1 LTKTKQQQNQNNGF
15 VVPTKQP
22 HRPLGFYVVF
32 GEDPFLVSKECEK
45 RVDAILGSEDRSM
58 ALYEPRANEA
68 QVSDVLDELR
78 TLPFLASKRVVLIKD
93 AEPFVRANADALMS
107 YLDDMSPSGVLILT
121 VSSWDKRTRLH
132 KKFKDSGGLIEVG
145 RIYSNQLPGYITSYA
160 QQIHAIR
167 LDRQTS
173 RFLVELVG
181 DDPGRLCREM
191 DKLAVYVAPRK
202 TVSPQDIE
210 SLIGHNRMFDA
221 FGVIDSVSTGQ
232 IGSAVSRV
240 RNMFA
245 ADKSA
250 EYSVVGAF
258 GYHFRR
264 LFRAKA
270 LISKGDSPQQ
280 AAAKA
285 GVRFKQD
292 EFLRQVGR
300 LSLPQFARILAE
312 LGRIDFGL
320 KTGQTTAPIAIERLI
335 IKVFSMQEQTAR

>member
-1 LTKTKQQQNQNNGF
+1 MRRRQQNDGLLMPSKKQQQI
-15 VVPTKQP
+15 
-22 HRPLGFYVVF
+22 GFYVIF

-45 RVDAILGSEDRSM
+45 LVDSILGSEDRSM

-93 AEPFVRANADALMS
+93 AEPFVRANAEALMS

-121 VSSWDKRTRLH
+121 VSSWDKRIRLH
-132 KKFKDSGGLIEVG
+132 KKFKTTSGLIEVG
-145 RIYSNQLPGYITSYA
+145 RMYSNQLPGYITSYA
-160 QQIHAIR
+160 QQTHAIR
-167 LDRQTS
+167 LDGQTS

-210 SLIGHNRMFDA
+210 LLIGHNRMFDA
-221 FGVIDSVSTGQ
+221 FGVIDSVSSGQ
-232 IGSAVSRV
+232 MGPAISRI

-264 LFRAKA
+264 LFRAKVMM
-270 LISKGDSPQQ
+270 SRGVSPQQ
-280 AAAKA
+280 AAAKT
-285 GVRFKQD
+285 GVRFKQN
-292 EFLRQVGR
+292 EFLQQARR
-300 LSLPQFARILAE
+300 LSLAQLAGVLAE
-312 LGRIDFGL
+312 LGRIDFGM
-320 KTGQTTAPIAIERLI
+320 KTGQTSAPIAVERLI
-335 IKVFSMQEQTAR
+335 LKLLTMQKSA

>member
-1 LTKTKQQQNQNNGF
+1 MKTKQQQNRNNGF
-15 VVPTKQP
+15 VVPTKQQ
-22 HRPLGFYVVF
+22 HRPLGFYVIF

-45 RVDAILGSEDRSM
+45 LVDTILGSEDRSM
-58 ALYEPRANEA
+58 ALYEPRASEA
-68 QVSDVLDELR
+68 QASDVFDELR

-121 VSSWDKRTRLH
+121 VSSWDKRIRLH
-132 KKFKDSGGLIEVG
+132 KKFKDTGGLIEVG
-145 RIYSNQLPGYITSYA
+145 RMYSNQLPGYVTSYA
-160 QQIHAIR
+160 QQTHAIR
-167 LDRQTS
+167 LDGQTS

-191 DKLAVYVAPRK
+191 DKLAVYVSPKK
-202 TVSPQDIE
+202 TISPQDIE

-221 FGVIDSVSTGQ
+221 FGVIDSVSAGQ
-232 IGSAVSRV
+232 LGPAISRI

-270 LISKGDSPQQ
+270 LMSKGVSPQQ
-280 AAAKA
+280 AAIKT
-285 GVRFKQD
+285 GVRFKQN
-292 EFLRQVGR
+292 EFLQQAAR
-300 LSLPQFARILAE
+300 LSLAQLAGILTE

-320 KTGQTTAPIAIERLI
+320 KTGQTTASIAIERLI
-335 IKVFSMQEQTAR
+335 IKVFSMQK

>member
-1 LTKTKQQQNQNNGF
+1 MATKQQHGS
-15 VVPTKQP
+15 
-22 HRPLGFYVVF
+22 GFYVIF
-32 GEDPFLVSKECEK
+32 GQDPFLVSKECEK
-45 RVDAILGSEDRSM
+45 LVDAVLGSEDRSM

-93 AEPFVRANADALMS
+93 AEPFVKANSDALMS

-121 VSSWDKRTRLH
+121 VGSWDKRIRLH
-132 KKFKDSGGLIEVG
+132 KKFQKTGGLIEVG
-145 RIYSNQLPGYITSYA
+145 RMYSNQLPGYITSYA
-160 QQIHAIR
+160 QQTHAIR
-167 LDRQTS
+167 LDGQTS

-191 DKLAVYVAPRK
+191 DKLAVYVSPKK

-221 FGVIDSVSTGQ
+221 FGVIDSVSAGQ
-232 IGSAVSRV
+232 IGPAISKI

-270 LISKGDSPQQ
+270 LMSKGSSPQQ
-280 AAAKA
+280 AAMKT
-285 GVRFKQD
+285 GVRFKQN
-292 EFLRQVGR
+292 EFLQQAAR
-300 LSLPQFARILAE
+300 LSLTQLSGILAE

-320 KTGQTTAPIAIERLI
+320 KTGQTTASIAIERLI
-335 IKVFSMQEQTAR
+335 LNIFSMHNKKG

>member
-1 LTKTKQQQNQNNGF
+1 VPKQQQYGA
-15 VVPTKQP
+15 
-22 HRPLGFYVVF
+22 LGFYVVF
-32 GEDPFLVSKECEK
+32 GQDPFLVSKECEK
-45 RVDAILGSEDRSM
+45 LVDAILGSEDRSM

-68 QVSDVLDELR
+68 QASDVFDELR
-78 TLPFLASKRVVLIKD
+78 TIPFLASKRVVLIKD
-93 AEPFVRANADALMS
+93 AEPFVKANSDALMA
-107 YLDDMSPSGVLILT
+107 YLDDMSPSGTLILT
-121 VSSWDKRTRLH
+121 VSSWDKRIRLH
-132 KKFKDSGGLIEVG
+132 KKFQKTGGLIEVS
-145 RIYSNQLPGYITSYA
+145 RMYSNQLPGYITSYA
-160 QQIHAIR
+160 QQTHAIR
-167 LDRQTS
+167 LDGRTS

-221 FGVIDSVSTGQ
+221 FGVIDSVSAGQ
-232 IGSAVSRV
+232 MGPAVSRI

-264 LFRAKA
+264 LFRTKG
-270 LISKGDSPQQ
+270 LISKGVSPQQ
-280 AAAKA
+280 AAIKT
-285 GVRFKQD
+285 GVRYKQN
-292 EFLRQVGR
+292 EFLQQAGR
-300 LSLPQFARILAE
+300 FSLPQLAGILAE

-320 KTGQTTAPIAIERLI
+320 KTGQTTAPIAVERLI
-335 IKVFSMQEQTAR
+335 IKLFSMQKQTAR

>member
-1 LTKTKQQQNQNNGF
+1 MPSKKQQQASS
-15 VVPTKQP
+15 
-22 HRPLGFYVVF
+22 GFYVIF

-45 RVDAILGSEDRSM
+45 LLDSILVSEDRSM

-68 QVSDVLDELR
+68 QASDVFDELR

-132 KKFKDSGGLIEVG
+132 KKFKNTGGLIEVS
-145 RIYSNQLPGYITSYA
+145 RMYSNQLPAYITSYA
-160 QQIHAIR
+160 QQAHAIR
-167 LDRQTS
+167 LDGQTS
-173 RFLVELVG
+173 RLLVELVG

-221 FGVIDSVSTGQ
+221 FGVIDSVGSGQ
-232 IGSAVSRV
+232 IGAAISRI
-240 RNMFA
+240 RHMFA

-270 LISKGDSPQQ
+270 MMSRGVSPQQ
-280 AAAKA
+280 AAAKT

-292 EFLRQVGR
+292 EFLKQAGR
-300 LSLPQFARILAE
+300 LSLAQLAGILAE
-312 LGRIDFGL
+312 LGRIDFGM
-320 KTGQTTAPIAIERLI
+320 KTGQTTASIAIERLI
-335 IKVFSMQEQTAR
+335 LNIFSAHNKKR

>member
-1 LTKTKQQQNQNNGF
+1 MRKRQQNDGFSMPPKKKQQI
-15 VVPTKQP
+15 
-22 HRPLGFYVVF
+22 GFYVIF

-45 RVDAILGSEDRSM
+45 LVDSILGSEDRSM

-93 AEPFVRANADALMS
+93 AEPFVRANADALMC
-107 YLDDMSPSGVLILT
+107 YLNDMSPSGVLILT
-121 VSSWDKRTRLH
+121 VNSWDKRIRLH
-132 KKFKDSGGLIEVG
+132 KKFKTTGGLIEVG
-145 RIYSNQLPGYITSYA
+145 RMYSNQLPGYITSYA
-160 QQIHAIR
+160 QQTHAIR
-167 LDRQTS
+167 LDGQTS

-221 FGVIDSVSTGQ
+221 FGVID
-232 IGSAVSRV
+232 AVSSGQMGPAISRI

-264 LFRAKA
+264 LFRAKVMM
-270 LISKGDSPQQ
+270 SRGVSPQQ
-280 AAAKA
+280 AAAKT
-285 GVRFKQD
+285 GVRFKQN
-292 EFLRQVGR
+292 EFLQQAGR
-300 LSLPQFARILAE
+300 LSLAQLAGVLAE
-312 LGRIDFGL
+312 LGRIDFGM
-320 KTGQTTAPIAIERLI
+320 KTGQTSAPIAVERLI
-335 IKVFSMQEQTAR
+335 LKLLTMQKNA

>member
-1 LTKTKQQQNQNNGF
+1 MVTKQQRG
-15 VVPTKQP
+15 
-22 HRPLGFYVVF
+22 LGFYVVF

-45 RVDAILGSEDRSM
+45 LLDTVLGSEDRSM

-68 QVSDVLDELR
+68 DISDVLDELR

-93 AEPFVRANADALMS
+93 AEPFVKANGDAMVS
-107 YLDDMSPSGVLILT
+107 YLDNVSPSGVLILT
-121 VSSWDKRTRLH
+121 VGSWDKRTRLH
-132 KKFKDSGGLIEVG
+132 KKFQKTGGLIEVA
-145 RIYSNQLPGYITSYA
+145 RMYSNQLPGYITSYA
-160 QQIHAIR
+160 QQTHAIR
-167 LDRQTS
+167 LDGQTS

-191 DKLAVYVAPRK
+191 DKLAVYVSPKK
-202 TVSPQDIE
+202 TVSPKDIE

-221 FGVIDSVSTGQ
+221 FGVIDSVSAGQ
-232 IGSAVSRV
+232 IGPAISRI

-270 LISKGDSPQQ
+270 LVSKGVSPQQ
-280 AAAKA
+280 AAAKMR
-285 GVRFKQD
+285 VRYKQN
-292 EFLRQVGR
+292 EFLQQVGR
-300 LSLPQFARILAE
+300 LSLAQLGGILAE
-312 LGRIDFGL
+312 LGQIDFGM
-320 KTGQTTAPIAIERLI
+320 KTGQTTASIAIERLI
-335 IKVFSMQEQTAR
+335 LEIFSIHNKKG

>member
-1 LTKTKQQQNQNNGF
+1 MI
-15 VVPTKQP
+15 
-22 HRPLGFYVVF
+22 F
-32 GEDPFLVSKECEK
+32 GQDPFLVSKECEK
-45 RVDAILGSEDRSM
+45 LVDAVLGSEDRSM

-93 AEPFVRANADALMS
+93 AEPFVKANGDALMS

-121 VSSWDKRTRLH
+121 VGSWDKRIRLH
-132 KKFKDSGGLIEVG
+132 KKFQKTGGLIEVG
-145 RIYSNQLPGYITSYA
+145 RMYSNQLPGYITSYA
-160 QQIHAIR
+160 QQTHAIR
-167 LDRQTS
+167 LDGQTS

-191 DKLAVYVAPRK
+191 DKLAVYVSPKK

-221 FGVIDSVSTGQ
+221 FGVIDSVSAGQ
-232 IGSAVSRV
+232 IGPAISKI

-270 LISKGDSPQQ
+270 LMSKGASPQQ
-280 AAAKA
+280 AAMKT
-285 GVRFKQD
+285 GVRFKQN
-292 EFLRQVGR
+292 EFLQQASR
-300 LSLPQFARILAE
+300 LSLTQLSGILAE
-312 LGRIDFGL
+312 LGHIDFGL
-320 KTGQTTAPIAIERLI
+320 KTGQTTASIAIERLI
-335 IKVFSMQEQTAR
+335 LNIFSMHNKKG

>member
-1 LTKTKQQQNQNNGF
+1 MPSKKQQQ
-15 VVPTKQP
+15 P
-22 HRPLGFYVVF
+22 PLGFYVIF
-32 GEDPFLVSKECEK
+32 GEDPFLVSKKCEK
-45 RVDAILGSEDRSM
+45 LIDTILDSEDRSM

-93 AEPFVRANADALMS
+93 AEPFVRANADTLMS

-121 VSSWDKRTRLH
+121 VTSWDKRIRLH
-132 KKFKDSGGLIEVG
+132 KKFQKTGGLVEVG
-145 RIYSNQLPGYITSYA
+145 KLYSNQLPGYITSYA
-160 QQIHAIR
+160 QQTHAIR
-167 LDRQTS
+167 LDGQTS

-221 FGVIDSVSTGQ
+221 FGVIDSVSSGQ
-232 IGSAVSRV
+232 IGPAISRI

-245 ADKSA
+245 TDKSA

-264 LFRAKA
+264 LFRVKA
-270 LISKGDSPQQ
+270 LISKGVSPQQ
-280 AAAKA
+280 AAAKT
-285 GVRFKQD
+285 GVRFKQN
-292 EFLRQVGR
+292 EFLQQAGR
-300 LSLPQFARILAE
+300 LSLAQLAGILAE
-312 LGRIDFGL
+312 LGRIDFGM

-335 IKVFSMQEQTAR
+335 IKVFSMQKQAG